1 MKFATTQMQCS
12 WDKEANVANAE
23 RLVRDAAQQG
33 AKIILIQ
40 ELFETP
46 YFCIDEDS
54 RFYDLATPI
63 EDNPTVARMAALAGE
78 LEVVLPVSVFERANN
93 ALFNT
98 LVMIDADGRILGK
111 YRKTHI
117 PDAPGYSE
125 KYYFNPG
132 DKGFPVW
139 DTRYAKIGALICW
152 DQWFPEAARIL
163 ALKGA
168 EVLIYP
174 SAIGSDLNSD
184 DTIALKHWQN
194 TMRGHAAA
202 NIVPVVAS
210 NRIGT
215 EQGENGSIRFY
226 GASFISD
233 HMGELLGECDQQ
245 TESVLVQDVDLEE
258 ANRYRIYFNLFR
270 DRRPEAY
277 REILSL
283 DGTTQ
288 SNYGHSLLPRN

>member
-1 MKFATTQMQCS
+1 MKIATTQMQCG
-12 WDKEANVANAE
+12 WDKTANVANAE
-23 RLVRDAAQQG
+23 KLIRDAAQQG
-33 AKIILIQ
+33 ARIILIQ

-46 YFCIDEDS
+46 YFCIDENS
-54 RFYDLATPI
+54 EYYDLATPV
-63 EDNPTVARMAALAGE
+63 EDNETVQRLAALARE
-78 LEVVLPVSVFERANN
+78 LDVVLPVSVFERANN

-98 LVMIDADGRILGK
+98 LVMVDADGRILGK

-132 DKGFPVW
+132 DTGYPVW
-139 DTRYAKIGALICW
+139 QTKHGRIGALICW

-168 EVLIYP
+168 ELILYP

-184 DTIALKHWQN
+184 DSIALKHWQN

-215 EQGENGSIRFY
+215 EEGKNGSIRFY
-226 GASFISD
+226 GAGFICD
-233 HMGELLGECDQQ
+233 HTGEMLGECDQQ
-245 TESVLVQDVDLEE
+245 NETVLVRDVDLDA
-258 ANRYRIYFNLFR
+258 ANHYRLFWNLFR
-270 DRRPEAY
+270 DRRPETY
-277 REILSL
+277 REIISL
-283 DGTTQ
+283 DGT
-288 SNYGHSLLPRN
+288 SPSAY

>member
-1 MKFATTQMQCS
+1 MKIATTQMQCS
-12 WDKEANVANAE
+12 WDREANVANAE
-23 RLVRDAAQQG
+23 RLIRDAAQQG

-46 YFCIDEDS
+46 YFCIEENS
-54 RFYDLATPI
+54 EYYDLATPI
-63 EDNPTVARMAALAGE
+63 EDNQTVRHMTALAKE

-98 LVMIDADGRILGK
+98 LVMVDADGSILGK

-132 DKGFPVW
+132 DSGYPVW
-139 DTRYAKIGALICW
+139 NTRYAKIGALICW

-168 EVLIYP
+168 ELILYP

-202 NIVPVVAS
+202 NLLPVIAS

-215 EQGENGSIRFY
+215 EQGKNGSIRFY
-226 GASFISD
+226 GAGFISD
-233 HMGELLGECDQQ
+233 HTGELLGECDQ
-245 TESVLVQDVDLEE
+245 ESETVLVRDVDLKE
-258 ANRYRIYFNLFR
+258 ANRYRIFWNLFR
-270 DRRPEAY
+270 DRRPETY

-283 DGTTQ
+283 DGI
-288 SNYGHSLLPRN
+288 SPSAY

>member
-1 MKFATTQMQCS
+1 MKIATTQMRCS
-12 WDKEANVANAE
+12 WDKAANVANADK
-23 RLVRDAAQQG
+23 LIRDAAQQG
-33 AKIILIQ
+33 AQITLVQ

-46 YFCIDEDS
+46 YFCIEENSD
-54 RFYDLATPI
+54 YYGLATAI
-63 EDNPTVARMAALAGE
+63 EDNPTVQQMSALAAE
-78 LEVVLPVSVFERANN
+78 LEVVLPVSVFEKANN

-98 LVMIDADGRILGK
+98 LVMIDADGSILGK

-132 DKGFPVW
+132 DTGYPVW
-139 DTRYAKIGALICW
+139 QTKYGKIGALICW

-168 EVLIYP
+168 ELILYP

-184 DTIALKHWQN
+184 DVIALKHWQN

-202 NIVPVVAS
+202 NILPVIAS

-215 EQGENGSIRFY
+215 EEGKNGSIRFY
-226 GASFISD
+226 GAAFICD
-233 HMGELLGECDQQ
+233 HTGEMLGECDQE
-245 TESVLVQDVDLEE
+245 TETVLVRDVDLDA
-258 ANRYRIYFNLFR
+258 ANHYRLFWNLFR
-270 DRRPEAY
+270 DRRPETY

-283 DGTTQ
+283 DGT
-288 SNYGHSLLPRN
+288 SPSAY

>member
-1 MKFATTQMQCS
+1 MKIATTQMKCS
-12 WDKEANVANAE
+12 WDKAANVANADK
-23 RLVRDAAQQG
+23 LVRDAAQQG
-33 AKIILIQ
+33 ARIILVQ

-46 YFCIDEDS
+46 YFCIEENSD
-54 RFYDLATPI
+54 YYGLAMAI
-63 EDNPTVARMAALAGE
+63 EDNPTVQQMSALAAE
-78 LEVVLPVSVFERANN
+78 LEVVLPVSVFEKANN

-98 LVMIDADGRILGK
+98 LVMIDADGSILGK

-132 DKGFPVW
+132 DTGYPVW
-139 DTRYAKIGALICW
+139 QTKYGKIGALICW

-168 EVLIYP
+168 ELILYP

-184 DTIALKHWQN
+184 DVIALKHWQN

-202 NIVPVVAS
+202 NILPVVAS

-215 EQGENGSIRFY
+215 EEGKNGSIRFY
-226 GASFISD
+226 GAAFICD
-233 HMGELLGECDQQ
+233 HTGEMLGECDQE
-245 TESVLVQDVDLEE
+245 TEAVLVRDVDLE
-258 ANRYRIYFNLFR
+258 AASHYRLYWNLFR
-270 DRRPEAY
+270 DRRPETY
-277 REILSL
+277 RDILSL
-283 DGTTQ
+283 DGT
-288 SNYGHSLLPRN
+288 SPSAY

>member
-1 MKFATTQMQCS
+1 MKIATTQMKCS

-23 RLVRDAAQQG
+23 RLVREAAQQG

-54 RFYDLATPI
+54 KYYELATPV
-63 EDNPTVARMAALAGE
+63 EDNQTVQQMATLAQE

-111 YRKTHI
+111 YRKSHI

-132 DKGFPVW
+132 DLGFPVW
-139 DTRYAKIGALICW
+139 HSKYARIGALICW

-168 EVLIYP
+168 EVILYP

-202 NIVPVVAS
+202 NIVPVIAS

-215 EQGENGSIRFY
+215 EEGKSGSIRFY

-233 HMGELLGECDQQ
+233 HTGELLGECDQ
-245 TESVLVQDVDLEE
+245 ESESILVRDIDLE
-258 ANRYRIYFNLFR
+258 AIDRYRLHWNLFR

-283 DGTTQ
+283 DGTIQ
-288 SNYGHSLLPRN
+288 SAY